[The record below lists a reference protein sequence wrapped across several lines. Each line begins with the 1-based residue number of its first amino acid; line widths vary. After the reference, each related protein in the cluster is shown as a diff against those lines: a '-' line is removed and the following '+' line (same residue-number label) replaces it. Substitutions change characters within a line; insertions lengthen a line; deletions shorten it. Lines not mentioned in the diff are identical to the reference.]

1 MKRTFLLTIFF
12 SFFFLIANWGFS
24 QTSISGVINLYA
36 AVDSIYPTKDTVE
49 VSNPAVFHANDT
61 VMIYQ
66 VKGAESEKDTTSNIH
81 LFGTIR
87 NLGDA
92 NNAGKYEIIIVEEIK
107 GDTVIFKVSLNNTY
121 NTDDLV
127 QLIRVPSF
135 KNVIVDSEL
144 TCDNWDGTTGGVLA
158 LMVSNTLFLNSDI
171 NVTGKGFRGST
182 PFESSGDCAEMD
194 SVLYK
199 SQYFNE
205 SAITV
210 SAGFKGE
217 GVTKFD
223 PVYRKGLGRWANG
236 GGGGNA
242 RFSGGGG
249 GGNSGKGGAGGE
261 EDTII
266 CSNPNYEGYWNS
278 HGGSDGYGLGDL
290 GFFSDNTIFFGGGGG
305 AGTFTSG
312 LSASSGGNGGGIV
325 IIIAKV
331 IKSSGDYNII
341 ADGESVTDSVDAS
354 GGGGGAGGTVAFD
367 VDSVIGDLN
376 ISFKGGDGGWVK
388 TYGASGPGGG
398 GGGGAILYNRAKLND
413 DFTGNGGKG
422 KAGSSKDMGYGY
434 PHKAFGGIIS
444 NTLIN
449 DVKMPLTGFL
459 FNSITSNQVVCW
471 NSTPKILLG
480 SILRGGDGT
489 YAKQWRDSP
498 DGAVWTDIPGA
509 INNDYQ
515 PPALTDKK
523 YYRRVVTSGIII
535 DSGNDIEIIVQDTID
550 QNNISGFDL
559 VKCIGNDADII
570 IGDTASSGGDEN
582 SYNYIWEY
590 SFDATNWITETG
602 TEDTLYNH
610 GIVTDTT
617 FVRRIVISG
626 ACYDTTA
633 IPIEITGLPKIKNW
647 ISSPFDEYC
656 DGDSIL
662 KLQSDT
668 LQNGLGAGSYS
679 FQWIKSFNGVNWL
692 DSIGAIDSLI
702 QPPLLKDTIYYKR
715 IVYSDDC
722 VDSSN
727 TVRLDVFPIIEC
739 NSIFNGLCDTTC
751 YGATCYDTTCY
762 GTRPQLIRG
771 KMPTGGNGF
780 YNFQWQDSTI
790 GVSGINILLNDTL
803 QNYNPEAINKKTYY
817 RRIVESGKIGACK
830 DTSDFMEV
838 AIWELPDGSLFN
850 FNDTICSKDDFELNF
865 TLIDTGNFPLDI
877 IYTDG
882 FFDLDTIEVDDY
894 TPDTLIT
901 INPGTNDE
909 IKIFNYSIVK
919 IEDKNHCLD
928 TTLIGVDTAIVYG
941 YPVVNPEIADTVC
954 ELSYEL
960 EANSTFGVGLWTQ
973 ISGKVQTTFGDS
985 TADITEIF
993 VNSAGVYEYQW
1004 KKDNRG
1010 CSDSN
1015 TVQIT
1020 LYEDI
1025 SNIKIRAKND
1035 VPVNTDT
1042 SILYLF
1048 NITEIELQ
1056 GLFDGSIDYDIIT
1069 KSLWEFGEN
1078 VLTSQGNEVRNQIIY
1093 DDPNDSTIVTLR
1105 SLENEVGVKYIPVIW
1120 TVRKGVCPSKE
1131 TIIDISLDREPFQP
1145 TGFTPNGDGVND
1157 KLIFYGIESYINKTK
1172 TLIIYNRWGT
1182 EVYNEDYDI
1191 ISGWDGT
1198 NKSGN
1203 YLPDDTYF
1211 YVLLIED
1218 YPSET
1223 LKGSI
1228 VIKRY

>member
-1 MKRTFLLTIFF
+1 MKRTFLFTIFF

-24 QTSISGVINLYA
+24 QTSISGVVNSYA

-49 VSNPAVFHANDT
+49 VSNPAAFHANDT

-135 KNVIVDSEL
+135 ENVIVDSEL

-249 GGNSGKGGAGGE
+249 GGNSGKGGFGGE

-266 CSNPNYEGYWNS
+266 CSNPNYGGYWNS

-376 ISFKGGDGGWVK
+376 IFFKGGDGGWVK

-398 GGGGAILYNRAKLND
+398 GGGGAILYNRAKIND
-413 DFTGNGGKG
+413 DFTGNGGRG
-422 KAGSSKDMGYGY
+422 KAGSSEDMGYGY
-434 PHKAFGGIIS
+434 PHKAFGGLIS
-444 NTLIN
+444 NTLISN
-449 DVKMPLTGFL
+449 VKMPLTGFL

-471 NSTPKILLG
+471 NSTPKILSG

-498 DGAVWTDIPGA
+498 DGEVWTDIPGA

-559 VKCIGNDADII
+559 VKCIGNEADII

-626 ACYDTTA
+626 ACYDTA
-633 IPIEITGLPKIKNW
+633 MLVNPIIGLPKIKNW
-647 ISSPFDEYC
+647 ISSDTTEYC
-656 DGDSIL
+656 DGDSIHEF
-662 KLQSDT
+662 KSDT
-668 LQNGLGAGSYS
+668 LLNGLGAGSYTFKWLNS
-679 FQWIKSFNGVNWL
+679 LDEINWT
-692 DSIGAIDSLI
+692 DTISVIDSVYHPSVLY
-702 QPPLLKDTIYYKR
+702 DTTYYKR
-715 IVYSDDC
+715 VVSSDDC
-722 VDSSN
+722 TDTSN
-727 TVRLDVFPIIEC
+727 TISIDVFPIIGNNIID
-739 NSIFNGLCDTTC
+739 NSSPAFACFDSVPGEIIALF
-751 YGATCYDTTCY
+751 
-762 GTRPQLIRG
+762 
-771 KMPTGGNGF
+771 PTGGNNN
-780 YNFQWQDSTI
+780 YSYQWQDSTK
-790 GVSGINILLNDTL
+790 GVNGINILLDDTL
-803 QNYNPEAINKKTYY
+803 QNYSPKKIIAPTFY
-817 RRIVESGKIGACK
+817 RRIVESGEIGACK
-830 DTSDFMEV
+830 DTTDFVE
-838 AIWELPDGSLFN
+838 IGIRNLPDGSLINFKDTICSGLDFELNFALVNTGTFPLTITYTNGFDPPFN
-850 FNDTICSKDDFELNF
+850 TIVPDYIDMVNITLNPITTNTNQEFIYSIVSIEDNNGCLDTTLVGVATAIVFGNPIANPGFNDTICSLNYQ
-865 TLIDTGNFPLDI
+865 LAAQPSVGA
-877 IYTDG
+877 G
-882 FFDLDTIEVDDY
+882 FW
-894 TPDTLIT
+894 
-901 INPGTNDE
+901 
-909 IKIFNYSIVK
+909 S
-919 IEDKNHCLD
+919 
-928 TTLIGVDTAIVYG
+928 
-941 YPVVNPEIADTVC
+941 
-954 ELSYEL
+954 
-960 EANSTFGVGLWTQ
+960 Q
-973 ISGKVQTTFGDS
+973 ISGEGNTDFE
-985 TADITEIF
+985 DITKATSDIS
-993 VNSAGVYEYQW
+993 VDTVGVYTYVW
-1004 KKDNRG
+1004 KEING
-1010 CSDSN
+1010 ECEESN
-1015 TVQIT
+1015 EVEIT

-1025 SNIKIRAKND
+1025 SNIKIRAIDD

-1042 SILYLF
+1042 SILYLY
-1048 NITEIELQ
+1048 NITKIELQ

-1078 VLTSQGNEVRNQIIY
+1078 VLTSQGNEIRNQIIY

-1131 TIIDISLDREPFQP
+1131 TIIEISLDREPFQP

-1157 KLIFYGIESYINKTK
+1157 KLMFYGIESYINKTK

-1198 NKSGN
+1198 NGSGN
-1203 YLPDDTYF
+1203 NLPDDTYF
-1211 YVLLIED
+1211 YVLLITD